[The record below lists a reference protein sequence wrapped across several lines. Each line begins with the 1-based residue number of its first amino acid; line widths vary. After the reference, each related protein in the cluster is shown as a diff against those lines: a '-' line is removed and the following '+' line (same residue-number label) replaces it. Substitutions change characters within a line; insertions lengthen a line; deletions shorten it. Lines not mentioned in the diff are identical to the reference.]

1 MSLKLKLITFCVAIG
16 LIPLIIVGSFSVEL
30 ASKALSAQAFGQL
43 ESVRDSKK
51 KNLED
56 LVHKWFHEA
65 KLFSNVKEIY
75 NTVGLI
81 GEYVLENEIAG
92 KKLPVE

>member
-51 KNLED
+51 KILKTLSTNGFTRQNCFLM
-56 LVHKWFHEA
+56 
-65 KLFSNVKEIY
+65 
-75 NTVGLI
+75 
-81 GEYVLENEIAG
+81 
-92 KKLPVE
+92 